1 MAMGQWKRERQQELW
16 VAATDVA
23 RTPRHVFYERL
34 NQLLAE
40 AKFDAWL
47 EELCQPHY
55 AENGRTSISPGQYF
69 RMLMVGYFEDIGSQR
84 GIAWRCAD
92 SLSLK
97 KFLGCTAQEATPEH
111 SSLSKIT
118 ARLPEEVYR
127 AAFAFVLKVVHE
139 HGLLSGKTLGVDS
152 TSLEANAAMKSIVRR
167 DSGDDWLAHLKVLAA
182 QEGIE
187 ITSRA
192 DAVRFDKQ
200 RAKQGQKK
208 VSNDDWESPSDPD
221 ARITKMKN
229 GSTHLAYKAEN
240 AVDLDTEV
248 ITAAE
253 IYGTDEA
260 DTGTLEYTLHRALE
274 HLTEVDDQLRCR
286 EVVADKGYLKNET
299 LPIIGQIG
307 EGLRTYIS
315 EPLSPRG
322 RTWVDKPAEQEQ
334 AYRSNHRRVTGE
346 RGKRLL
352 RLRGEIVERAFA
364 HTCETGGGRR
374 TWLRGIEKVQKRY
387 LILTLSYNLG
397 LILRTLIGASK
408 PRAFAFIK
416 GLCLRSEHLRAALS
430 FTKRSIQCDCRSLR
444 NLGHV
449 SLSHF
454 IQARSLRNAA
464 FSTGC

>member
-1 MAMGQWKRERQQELW
+1 MAMGHWKRERQQELW
-16 VAATDVA
+16 VATSDVA
-23 RTPRHVFYERL
+23 QTPRHAFYERL

-40 AKFDAWL
+40 AKFDDWL
-47 EELCQPHY
+47 EELCRPYY

-127 AAFAFVLKVVHE
+127 EAFAFVLKVVHE

-182 QEGIE
+182 QEGLE

-200 RAKQGQKK
+200 RAKEGKKK

-221 ARITKMKN
+221 ARITKMKD

-260 DTGTLEYTLHRALE
+260 DSGTLEYTLHRALAN
-274 HLTEVDDQLRCR
+274 LTEVDDQLRCR

-299 LPIIGQIG
+299 LPVISQMG
-307 EGLRTYIS
+307 EGLRTYLS
-315 EPLSPRG
+315 EPLSPQG
-322 RTWVDKPAEQEQ
+322 RTWIDKPSEQEQ
-334 AYRSNHRRVTGE
+334 AYRANHRRVTGE

-352 RLRGEIVERAFA
+352 RLRGEIVERSFA

-387 LILTLSYNLG
+387 LILTLSHNLG
-397 LILRTLIGASK
+397 LILRSLIGASK
-408 PRAFAFIK
+408 PRAFAFVQR
-416 GLCLRSEHLRAALS
+416 LRLWCEDLRVALS
-430 FTKRSIQCDCRSLR
+430 FTLRSILNGRRSAPEWE
-444 NLGHV
+444 HF
-449 SLSHF
+449 SLSHL
-454 IQARSLRNAA
+454 IQSQSLRDAA